1 MFSDD
6 FLTMGLILSSP
17 FIVVILGTIGF
28 YIESAFKEDSSDDIA
43 TVIDQSERFPAMTAE
58 QIVHEKI
65 RYDRMLIAEGKKPRY
80 FRYNK

>member
-17 FIVVILGTIGF
+17 FIVLILGTIGF

-43 TVIDQSERFPAMTAE
+43 AVIDRSERFPDMTAE

-80 FRYNK
+80 FRYKK